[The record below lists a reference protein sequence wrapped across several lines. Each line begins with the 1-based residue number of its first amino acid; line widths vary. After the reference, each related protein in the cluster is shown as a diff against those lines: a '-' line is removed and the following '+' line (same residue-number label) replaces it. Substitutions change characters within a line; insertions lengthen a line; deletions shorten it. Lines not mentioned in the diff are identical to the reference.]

1 MKDCFVFLAEGFEE
15 IEALTAVDVMRR
27 AGMPVKTISITNDL
41 KVVGAH
47 GIPVLA
53 DALFSETEFED
64 PEWLVLPGGMPGAI
78 NLHDYEPLMELVR
91 KQVAAPI
98 GHIAAICAAP
108 AVVLGVEGLLKG
120 RKATCYPG
128 FEDKLL
134 GAEYNGAS
142 VLSDDKFV
150 LANGPASAM
159 LWAREIIKVGTDEVT
174 AESTANGMLL
184 YNKLPADLDYLFG

>member
-27 AGMPVKTISITNDL
+27 AGMPVKTISISNDL

-53 DALFSETEFED
+53 DALFSETQFED

-91 KQVAAPI
+91 QQAAAPH

-134 GAEYNGAS
+134 GADYNGAS

-159 LWAREIIKVGTDEVT
+159 LWAREIVKVGTDDNNAETT
-174 AESTANGMLL
+174 AAGMLL
-184 YNKLPADLDYLFG
+184 YKKLPADLDYLFG